1 MWRPIPYSKK
11 LHLYRCGNLKYLIF
25 MSYLTKT
32 RCFSIVKTTFL
43 LLLNKRTIYI
53 PRAIE
58 KPQMKCKY

>member
-1 MWRPIPYSKK
+1 
-11 LHLYRCGNLKYLIF
+11 

-32 RCFSIVKTTFL
+32 RCFWIAKTTFL

-58 KPQMKCKY
+58 EPQMKGEY